1 MKVKKINAGAK
12 RDLLNSVIK
21 TDEKDDP
28 SLDEINV
35 TGLKNLINVIK
46 RYENMIKQRR
56 RRLLNCYTSKEKY
69 LKSSK
74 ILSIFLRQWVSLNP
88 PLLKKYFYTKL

>member
-1 MKVKKINAGAK
+1 MTYCVFLSQTKMENYIFDYRYETQPELVKVKKINAGAK

-28 SLDEINV
+28 SLDETNV
-35 TGLKNLINVIK
+35 TGLRNLINVIK
-46 RYENMIKQRR
+46 RYENIIKQRG

-69 LKSSK
+69 
-74 ILSIFLRQWVSLNP
+74 
-88 PLLKKYFYTKL
+88 

>member
-1 MKVKKINAGAK
+1 MENYIFDYRYGTQPELVKVKKINAGAK

-28 SLDEINV
+28 SLDETNV

-46 RYENMIKQRR
+46 RYENMIKQRG
-56 RRLLNCYTSKEKY
+56 RRLLNCYTNKEKY
-69 LKSSK
+69 
-74 ILSIFLRQWVSLNP
+74 
-88 PLLKKYFYTKL
+88 

>member
-28 SLDEINV
+28 SLDETNV

-46 RYENMIKQRR
+46 RYENMIKQRG

-69 LKSSK
+69 
-74 ILSIFLRQWVSLNP
+74 
-88 PLLKKYFYTKL
+88 

>member
-1 MKVKKINAGAK
+1 MENYIFDYRYETQPELVKVKKINAGAK

-28 SLDEINV
+28 SLDETNI
-35 TGLKNLINVIK
+35 TGLKNFINVIK
-46 RYENMIKQRR
+46 RYENMIKQRG

-69 LKSSK
+69 
-74 ILSIFLRQWVSLNP
+74 
-88 PLLKKYFYTKL
+88 

>member
-28 SLDEINV
+28 SLDETNV
-35 TGLKNLINVIK
+35 TGLKILINVIK
-46 RYENMIKQRR
+46 RYENMIKQRGR
-56 RRLLNCYTSKEKY
+56 R
-69 LKSSK
+69 
-74 ILSIFLRQWVSLNP
+74 
-88 PLLKKYFYTKL
+88 

>member
-69 LKSSK
+69 
-74 ILSIFLRQWVSLNP
+74 
-88 PLLKKYFYTKL
+88 

>member
-28 SLDEINV
+28 SLDKTDV

-46 RYENMIKQRR
+46 RYENIIKQRGR
-56 RRLLNCYTSKEKY
+56 R
-69 LKSSK
+69 
-74 ILSIFLRQWVSLNP
+74 
-88 PLLKKYFYTKL
+88 

>member
-28 SLDEINV
+28 SLDETNV
-35 TGLKNLINVIK
+35 TGLRNLINVIK
-46 RYENMIKQRR
+46 RYENIIKQRG

-69 LKSSK
+69 
-74 ILSIFLRQWVSLNP
+74 
-88 PLLKKYFYTKL
+88 

>member
-46 RYENMIKQRR
+46 RNENIIKQRGR
-56 RRLLNCYTSKEKY
+56 R
-69 LKSSK
+69 
-74 ILSIFLRQWVSLNP
+74 
-88 PLLKKYFYTKL
+88 